1 MPDFGDGERS
11 VKVILTGD
19 VKGVGQA
26 GALVE
31 VADGYARNYLIP
43 RGLAVAATGGT
54 LKGIQAQ
61 QQQIRRRLEKELER
75 ARALADRITSAPLV
89 IAARAG
95 EGGRLFGSVTAADV
109 ARAIEERYGQAVDRR
124 RIELPSPIKSLGT
137 YTVTARLAPGLSVD
151 VTVVVEPEASQASA

>member
-1 MPDFGDGERS
+1 MPDFRDGERR

-61 QQQIRRRLEKELER
+61 QQQIRRRLEKELQR
-75 ARALADRITSAPLV
+75 ARALADRISSAPLV

-109 ARAIEERYGQAVDRR
+109 ARAIQERYGQEVDRR

-151 VTVVVEPEASQASA
+151 VTVVVEPEPSQASA